1 VTGATSGIGK
11 ATALAPGGAGW
22 GFEFVL
28 SSAGLG
34 VTRPDP
40 AFFAVVLRAGGLDL
54 YGERRLV
61 YNARQVGLTGR
72 NY

>member
-1 VTGATSGIGK
+1 
-11 ATALAPGGAGW
+11 
-22 GFEFVL
+22 VL